1 MSTPSFAQ
9 PNRLGIRRR
18 TFPAQAA
25 NGFTLIEV
33 MVSLM
38 LGLFLLLGVTYVYV
52 GSKQTYR
59 SVSSMS
65 RMQESG
71 RLAFEYLTQDLRMAG
86 YYGCAT
92 ISFKSNS
99 DYQSYSGACPAN
111 PQVSKLVNTL
121 INPGNFGS
129 NFRNA
134 VVGYEGKTAVSSAPG
149 TNSIFDRALPT
160 FPTGSPSLTTGD
172 GRALDNSDIL
182 IVTGALPLGLTI
194 TGPAPPSTDGTQPV
208 TIAALPAGLKGLN
221 SAANTNT
228 VIAADCKGAGVFS
241 ITNSLSAGV
250 TALQHAKGGENKNQ
264 CDDLGNTFAGGE
276 ILKAFSRAYYIA
288 VDSTTSQ
295 RTLFRREIDK
305 IDITAPD
312 PPLVPGIENMQIK
325 YGLAASLEEYPVDYY
340 TAEEVMDGTHTCNI
354 AKTGGASTGDIWDCV
369 KSIRVDLLLVSPDEN
384 ITSAAQTLWFDGS
397 DYTPTDKKLRLV
409 MTATIGVR
417 NRLLQSTD

>member
-1 MSTPSFAQ
+1 MFTPSFAQ
-9 PNRLGIRRR
+9 ANRLLIRRGIL
-18 TFPAQAA
+18 PSPSA

-38 LGLFLLLGVTYVYV
+38 IGLFLLLGVTYVYV

-92 ISFKSNS
+92 SSFKSNS
-99 DYQSYSGACPAN
+99 DYGSCSAG
-111 PQVSKLVNTL
+111 KLVNTL
-121 INPGNFGS
+121 KNPGNFGS
-129 NFRNA
+129 SFRNA
-134 VVGYEGKTAVSSAPG
+134 VVGYEGQTAVSSAPG
-149 TNSIFDRALPT
+149 TTSTFDRSLPT
-160 FPTGSPSLTTGD
+160 FPTGSLSLTTGT

-194 TGPAPPSTDGTQPV
+194 TGPNTCSPSPCDGTQPV
-208 TIAALPAGLKGLN
+208 TVSALPAGLKGLK
-221 SAANTNT
+221 SDANKNT
-228 VIAADCKGAGVFS
+228 VIAADCSGAGVFS
-241 ITNSLSAGV
+241 ITNTLSIND
-250 TALQHAKGGENKNQ
+250 TTLEHAASGNNQ
-264 CDDLGNTFAGGE
+264 CSDLGKTFVGGE

-288 VDSTTSQ
+288 VDSTNNQ
-295 RTLFRREIDK
+295 RTLYRREIDGK
-305 IDITAPD
+305 DQA
-312 PPLVPGIENMQIK
+312 LVPGIENMQLK

-340 TAEEVMDGTHTCNI
+340 TAEEVMDGTHTCNK

-384 ITSAAQTLWFDGS
+384 ITSAAQTLWFDGI
-397 DYTPTDKKLRLV
+397 DFTPTDNRLRLV